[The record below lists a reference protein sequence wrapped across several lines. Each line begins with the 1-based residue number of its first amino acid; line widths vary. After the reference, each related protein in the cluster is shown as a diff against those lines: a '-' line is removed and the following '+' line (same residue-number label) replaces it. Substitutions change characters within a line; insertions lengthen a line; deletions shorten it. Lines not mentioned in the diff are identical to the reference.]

1 VGAFLNRACS
11 CELAWGDCTS
21 NTPNYHLT
29 NLKLSIPFATTED
42 PHQAA
47 IDAMARTKSSS
58 TQAVSQWGDAWQIEA
73 PQSRF
78 ASYKPLPEPGEML
91 RHYLSVQDQIEYEH
105 ASRKRIPYDSS
116 KRLPRHH
123 PFQNK
128 AHKNDF
134 LQAMHAALPREVRDL
149 IYAEIL
155 EDEDLEG
162 TRYCLRLPQ
171 ILVEKNTTQ
180 PVLMS
185 SWRPFAQIGL
195 LGGALRTEL
204 AEMFYERGRF
214 CIVEPHIGHLDAFL
228 HSDVLLGTDV
238 IPSRHIRNLILDL
251 GPFDNPDA
259 EGNLWSSM
267 LLRDR
272 RTPRFENMRGFPD
285 RIRSLL
291 TSLSSPPEICNIT
304 IWYALCIKQ
313 PTSPYANYI
322 EPRAS
327 LDGTRDLFMGFVA
340 GAMRAQGLAKWRN
353 VLVLEVLTW
362 DSQSHCK
369 RERETCVGDESGA
382 WNGWNG
388 RRGRY
393 GDEELGWLE
402 EARGAMGL

>member
-1 VGAFLNRACS
+1 LNYPQYYR
-11 CELAWGDCTS
+11 
-21 NTPNYHLT
+21 T
-29 NLKLSIPFATTED
+29 NLTLPIPFATTRLRD
-42 PHQAA
+42 PTAHHSYV
-47 IDAMARTKSSS
+47 MARTKSSG
-58 TQAVSQWGDAWQIEA
+58 TKAASQWGEAWQIRGPMSHVSSNREH
-73 PQSRF
+73 Q
-78 ASYKPLPEPGEML
+78 PGIFSI
-91 RHYLSVQDQIEYEH
+91 RDH
-105 ASRKRIPYDSS
+105 RIPQ
-116 KRLPRHH
+116 HH
-123 PFQNK
+123 PFQSK
-128 AHKNDF
+128 AHKTEF
-134 LQAMHAALPREVRDL
+134 LQAMHAKLPREARDL

-155 EDEDLEG
+155 QDQDHL
-162 TRYCLRLPQ
+162 YCLRLPQ
-171 ILVEKNTTQ
+171 ALVKMQ

-185 SWRPFAQIGL
+185 SWEPLQRIGPV
-195 LGGALRTEL
+195 GSVLRREL
-204 AEMFYERGRF
+204 AETFYERGRF

-238 IPSRHIRNLILDL
+238 IPSRHVRNLILDL

-259 EGNLWSSM
+259 EGNLWSRM

-285 RIRSLL
+285 CIRSLL

-313 PTSPYANYI
+313 PTSPYAYHF

-327 LDGTRDLFMGFVA
+327 LNGTRDLFMGFVA

-353 VLVLEVLTW
+353 VLVLELLTW
-362 DSQSHCK
+362 DTQSHCK
-369 RERETCVGDESGA
+369 RKRETCVGDESGA